1 MSEPSP
7 STPATGGTPPTQGTP
22 GDDEYPNRS
31 LLREVTTLGDLRA
44 LLPFLDSGRAVFAA
58 AGAIAHAACSG
69 QHDNEE
75 LTVVVTDLY
84 ADLLHL
90 ADALGIDHAE
100 LAAQSQ
106 SYYLDE
112 LGR

>member
-1 MSEPSP
+1 MSEPSN
-7 STPATGGTPPTQGTP
+7 STPETGVNPPTQDYSRGESP
-22 GDDEYPNRS
+22 DRS
-31 LLREVTTLGDLRA
+31 LLSAVTTLGDLRA
-44 LLPFLDSGRAVFAA
+44 LLPILNSDRAVFAA
-58 AGAIAHAACSG
+58 AGVIAHAACSG
-69 QHDNEE
+69 QFDNEE
-75 LTVVVTDLY
+75 LTVVVTDLC

-100 LAAQSQ
+100 LAADSQ

>member
-7 STPATGGTPPTQGTP
+7 STPATGSTPPTQGSQ
-22 GDDEYPNRS
+22 GDEYPNRS
-31 LLREVTTLGDLRA
+31 LLREATTLGDLRV
-44 LLPFLDSGRAVFAA
+44 LLPFLDGDRAVFAA

-75 LTVVVTDLY
+75 LTVVVTDLC

-100 LAAQSQ
+100 LAAHSQ